1 VLEVRV
7 SDAGVLEAR
16 YEDYRLGVPEKT
28 RV

>member
-7 SDAGVLEAR
+7 SEDGVLYAR

-28 RV
+28 LV